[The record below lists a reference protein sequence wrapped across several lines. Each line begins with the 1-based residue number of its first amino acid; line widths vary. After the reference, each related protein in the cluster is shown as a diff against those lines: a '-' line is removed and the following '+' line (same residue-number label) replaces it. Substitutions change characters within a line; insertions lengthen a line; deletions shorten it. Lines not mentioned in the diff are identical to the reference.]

1 MFVWDFLQAWEAGGC
16 GGERDAVVIKLNKWA
31 MGAGILGG

>member
-16 GGERDAVVIKLNKWA
+16 GGERHAVVIKLKWA